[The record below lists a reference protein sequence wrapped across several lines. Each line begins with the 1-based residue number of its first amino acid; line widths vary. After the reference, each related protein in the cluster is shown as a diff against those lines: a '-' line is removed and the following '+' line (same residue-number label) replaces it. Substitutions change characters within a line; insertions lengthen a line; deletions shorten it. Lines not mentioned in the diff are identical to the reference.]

1 MPGKHFTRDFSG
13 LGHASDTLQVQRTTV
28 CQVNFTRVFS
38 VLGHASDTLQVQR
51 TTVCQVNTL
60 LEFSLAWDMPL
71 IHFRSRELLYAR

>member
-1 MPGKHFTRDFSG
+1 MSGKHFTRVFSG
-13 LGHASDTLQVQRTTV
+13 
-28 CQVNFTRVFS
+28 
-38 VLGHASDTLQVQR
+38 LGHASDTLQVQR